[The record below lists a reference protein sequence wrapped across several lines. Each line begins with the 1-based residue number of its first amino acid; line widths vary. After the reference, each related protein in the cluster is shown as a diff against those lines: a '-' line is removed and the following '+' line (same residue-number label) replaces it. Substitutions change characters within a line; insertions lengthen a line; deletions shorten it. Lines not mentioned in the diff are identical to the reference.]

1 MERKVQRKCRIY
13 MRILILFFLT
23 FGILFSESLDNY
35 GQVSID
41 SSYKNHLEEKKKV
54 IIPEAVGLKAED
66 QKKLFDRSSKTYFE
80 FPILPGNK
88 PSIVIKTPWNQR
100 YNDNWGIVFCSDLGE
115 KFDLKYARIKK
126 MKTIVRAIF
135 KDGKSEVL
143 SEDDHELGGDD
154 ANTIPIRAD
163 NVMAFDS
170 DSGPYG
176 NSVKHFLIEIYIQ
189 DAFRKETGKLC
200 VSEILPFDS

>member
-1 MERKVQRKCRIY
+1 

-23 FGILFSESLDNY
+23 FGILIAQQDLGVQED
-35 GQVSID
+35 ID
-41 SSYKNHLEEKKKV
+41 VSYKSHLEEKKKV
-54 IIPEAVGLKAED
+54 VIPEVVGLKPQD

-80 FPILPGNK
+80 FPILSGDK

-100 YNDNWGIVFCSDLGE
+100 YKGFWSILSCSDLGE
-115 KFDLKYARIKK
+115 KSNLKYAEIKK

-135 KDGKSEVL
+135 KDGKNEVL
-143 SEDDHELGGDD
+143 SEDENEYTSEGTDSIPLN
-154 ANTIPIRAD
+154 ANNA
-163 NVMAFDS
+163 MAFD
-170 DSGPYG
+170 GHNAPYG
-176 NSVKHFLIEIYIQ
+176 NFVKHFLIEIYIE

>member
-1 MERKVQRKCRIY
+1 

-35 GQVSID
+35 EQEYIN
-41 SSYKNHLEEKKKV
+41 SSYKSHLEEKKKV

-66 QKKLFDRSSKTYFE
+66 QKKLFDRSSKTYVE
-80 FPILPGNK
+80 FPIIPGNK
-88 PSIVIKTPWNQR
+88 PSVVIKTPWNQR
-100 YNDNWGIVFCSDLGE
+100 YDESWRIFACSDLGE

-143 SEDDHELGGDD
+143 SEDDRKEYNSDGFDP
-154 ANTIPIRAD
+154 IPIRAD

>member
-1 MERKVQRKCRIY
+1 

-41 SSYKNHLEEKKKV
+41 SSYKYHLGKKKKV
-54 IIPEAVGLKAED
+54 IIPEIVGLKTED
-66 QKKLFDRSSKTYFE
+66 QKKLFDRSSKTYVE

-88 PSIVIKTPWNQR
+88 PSIVIKTPSNQMVQSEHWNM
-100 YNDNWGIVFCSDLGE
+100 VFCSDLGE

-126 MKTIVRAIF
+126 MKAMVKVVF
-135 KDGKSEVL
+135 KDGKNEITSEN
-143 SEDDHELGGDD
+143 DDEYDGDD
-154 ANTIPIRAD
+154 ANTISILVD
-163 NVMAFDS
+163 NIDIHAGHS
-170 DSGPYG
+170 DHARST
-176 NSVKHFLIEIYIQ
+176 VKHFLIEIYIE

>member
-1 MERKVQRKCRIY
+1 
-13 MRILILFFLT
+13 MRILILFFLA
-23 FGILFSESLDNY
+23 FGILFGESLDNY
-35 GQVSID
+35 EQDYID
-41 SSYKNHLEEKKKV
+41 RNYKRAISEKKKV
-54 IIPEAVGLKAED
+54 VIPEIAGLKAED
-66 QKKLFDRSSKTYFE
+66 QKKLFDRSAKTYVE

-100 YNDNWGIVFCSDLGE
+100 YNDSWRIFACSDLGE

-126 MKTIVRAIF
+126 MKTIVKAIF
-135 KDGKSEVL
+135 KNSRSEDL
-143 SEDDHELGGDD
+143 SEDDDEYNSDGFDP
-154 ANTIPIRAD
+154 IPISAD

-170 DSGPYG
+170 GSAPYG
-176 NSVKHFLIEIYIQ
+176 SSVKHFLIEIYIQ